1 MVAFFIFGRQESDED
16 MATEDD
22 KFWDLVD
29 AFIEKANDACD
40 EADPGIVSAALLN
53 AAARFNAFVVAS
65 SSIDRKEYIDEIESA
80 QKYLTGRYHELVRN
94 NLDDYRDNY
103 KTYIRPDE
111 PDSE

>member
-1 MVAFFIFGRQESDED
+1 MSNI
-16 MATEDD
+16 EDD
-22 KFWDLVD
+22 QFWDLVD
-29 AFIEKANDACD
+29 SFIQKANDSCD
-40 EADPGIVSAALLN
+40 QLDPGLVSAALLN

-103 KTYIRPDE
+103 KVYIRPDE
-111 PDSE
+111 PTEEPNF